1 MNVVRGY
8 VKGECC
14 ERLCEILFIY
24 FVKHK
29 GLIISIHA
37 IIKTRQRD
45 GAVLLARPDQMTRR
59 TCFR

>member
-1 MNVVRGY
+1 MKTAIY
-8 VKGECC
+8 F
-14 ERLCEILFIY
+14 LFIY